1 MRRPMLLTFFMVCA
15 VGSGPTRAAEPPR
28 FFQYSQKDLQVFE
41 GTLKPPMNQYKQAAE
56 QLGDFGNHTA
66 WIAHREADGLVEVHE
81 NWSDLMFVISGT
93 ASLRVGGELRQPYVE
108 SPGEVRGKNAA
119 GGTLH
124 VMHQGDV
131 VNVPAGVPHQF
142 LVPSGQQITFF
153 TMKIAKVPTRP

>member
-1 MRRPMLLTFFMVCA
+1 MRRPMLLIFSMMCA

-28 FFQYSQKDLQVFE
+28 FFQYSQKDLQVYE
-41 GTLKPPMNQYKQAAE
+41 RRLKPRVNQYEQQAE

-81 NWSDLMFVISGT
+81 NWSDLVFVVSGT

-108 SPGEVRGKNAA
+108 SPGELRGKNGV

-124 VMHQGDV
+124 VVHQGDV
-131 VNVPAGVPHQF
+131 VNVPAGIPHQF
-142 LVPSGQQITFF
+142 LVPPGQQITFF
-153 TMKIAKVPTRP
+153 TMKIAKIPPRP